1 MFWFIFFENTT
12 SPVNAFI
19 THAHSADS
27 TIAKAL
33 NCEKV
38 IIVIITSAKN
48 FFIKNISTKIF
59 ILIDKTL
66 FIGIINHVNARVAE

>member
-1 MFWFIFFENTT
+1 MAVIILVVLAIACFWFIFFENTT

-27 TIAKAL
+27 AIAKAL

-38 IIVIITSAKN
+38 IIVIITSAKI
-48 FFIKNISTKIF
+48 FFIKKH
-59 ILIDKTL
+59 LHKKYL
-66 FIGIINHVNARVAE
+66 F